1 LKTVK
6 ELMTEAQTA
15 VIDTFMNKI
24 ASCQTLP
31 GLKELEGFYNKRK
44 KEVEISDTDD
54 ISIRDALKGRAEALK
69 SEDEAE
75 QF

>member
-1 LKTVK
+1 MKTIK

-15 VIDTFMNKI
+15 VIDTFMGKI
-24 ASCQTLP
+24 ANCQTLP
-31 GLKELEGFYNKRK
+31 GLKELEEFYNKRK

-54 ISIRDALKGRAEALK
+54 ISVRDALKGRAESLK
-69 SEDEAE
+69 ADDDAE

>member
-1 LKTVK
+1 MKTIK

-15 VIDTFMNKI
+15 VIDTFMGKI
-24 ASCQTLP
+24 ANCQTLP

-54 ISIRDALKGRAEALK
+54 ISVRDALKGRAEALK
-69 SEDEAE
+69 ADDEAE

>member
-1 LKTVK
+1 MKTIK

-15 VIDTFMNKI
+15 VIDTFMGKI
-24 ASCQTLP
+24 ANCQTLP
-31 GLKELEGFYNKRK
+31 GLKELEEFYNKRK

-54 ISIRDALKGRAEALK
+54 ISVRDALKGRAEALK
-69 SEDEAE
+69 ADDDAE

>member
-1 LKTVK
+1 MKTIK
-6 ELMTEAQTA
+6 ELMAESQTA
-15 VIDTFMNKI
+15 VIDTFMGKI
-24 ASCQTLP
+24 ANCQTLP

-69 SEDEAE
+69 ADDEAE

>member
-1 LKTVK
+1 MKTIK
-6 ELMTEAQTA
+6 QLMTEAQEA
-15 VIDTFMNKI
+15 VIDAFMGKI

-44 KEVEISDTDD
+44 KEVSISDTDD
-54 ISIRDALKGRAEALK
+54 ISIRDALKGRADALK
-69 SEDEAE
+69 SEDEQE

>member
-1 LKTVK
+1 MKSVK
-6 ELMTEAQTA
+6 ELMTEAQAA

-24 ASCQTLP
+24 ASCQTLE
-31 GLKELEGFYNKRK
+31 GLKELEKFYNSRK
-44 KEVEISDTDD
+44 KEVELGDTDD